1 MGNKIVKVSSNLPFD
16 EEQEQD
22 IIKYLEK
29 LQDSH
34 KIGQFLATVVRAAYD
49 CPELLSMNEDNASTG
64 PTAKQIQDLGMAPS
78 RYQFFKS
85 VTKEVSDMKDKV
97 DKIYD
102 MVLKTYELALMGK
115 HLALEDKSKNEIL
128 ANFILQKQLKDL
140 QDALGVQLTSSV
152 FASNKTQDVE
162 KLANEVLEYI
172 INSYDSV
179 ISELKDTV
187 ASQPVIVQQVQA
199 TNNDNTAANSNKATN
214 STNNSSEEIVDFG
227 GNFKDTVD
235 EQALNNFFGND

>member
-1 MGNKIVKVSSNLPFD
+1 MGNKAVRVSSNLPFD

-34 KIGQFLATVVRAAYD
+34 SIGQFLATVVRAAYD
-49 CPELLSMNEDNASTG
+49 CPEILTMKEDGISTG
-64 PTAKQIQDLGMAPS
+64 PLAKQIQDLGMAPS

-85 VTKEVSDMKDKV
+85 ATKEVTDMKEKV

-115 HLALEDKSKNEIL
+115 HLGLEDKSKNEML

-140 QDALGVQLTSSV
+140 QDTLGVQLTSSV
-152 FASNKTQDVE
+152 FASNKTQDMQKFAE
-162 KLANEVLEYI
+162 EALEYI

-179 ISELKDTV
+179 VNELRNIV
-187 ASQPVIVQQVQA
+187 ASQPVVIQQPVQVN
-199 TNNDNTAANSNKATN
+199 TNIENNKTVDNNTSNINDNTNSD
-214 STNNSSEEIVDFG
+214 EIVDFG
-227 GNFKDTVD
+227 GNFDKT
-235 EQALNNFFGND
+235 ALNNFFGNE